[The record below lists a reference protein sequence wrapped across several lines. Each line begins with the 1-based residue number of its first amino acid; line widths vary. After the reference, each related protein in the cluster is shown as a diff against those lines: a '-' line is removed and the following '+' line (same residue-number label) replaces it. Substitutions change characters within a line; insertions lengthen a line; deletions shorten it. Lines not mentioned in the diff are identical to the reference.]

1 MSNPINDIPEHEE
14 YEKEYQHAATEENQ
28 NNENQIQ
35 HGPHKAQK
43 ETQQLKQKIDYT
55 QYGDPSKIQLNKNI
69 TKKKI
74 SKKNIQKKTEKAPLN
89 KNLVNEYKETSLK
102 SMNYRVGISQLQE
115 KSEKLEKEI
124 SLKNKKLEKEL
135 KEIEKLK
142 SCISKLEQT
151 VQKRIDTDNNANS
164 VLPLKSNNKEK
175 KFKAFDCTLDSRNY
189 TLRDEEKSNNLQDVN
204 VNKITI
210 SMKGPCPVITMDD
223 GQGNKNVIK
232 SKNDIIKFLNKVY
245 SENQN
250 LKNFQ
255 NQVFNLSKNYD
266 DINNILNESIAGFQ
280 EIIKATGD
288 SNSEQKVNNS
298 LSELK
303 TQIES
308 SLEKKQNEYNQQLSK
323 KEESLNILVNTY
335 GSIEKEILQ
344 RKIDKFHEQKTIE
357 NLNTQIEILQT
368 KLSLLK
374 KKESEKK

>member
-1 MSNPINDIPEHEE
+1 MSNPINDISEHEE
-14 YEKEYQHAATEENQ
+14 YEKEYQHEAVNEENS
-28 NNENQIQ
+28 NNENQNQNKEQIET
-35 HGPHKAQK
+35 PQK
-43 ETQQLKQKIDYT
+43 SQKIDYT
-55 QYGDPSKIQLNKNI
+55 QFGAPSKNQVKKNQ
-69 TKKKI
+69 TKKKT
-74 SKKNIQKKTEKAPLN
+74 SKKNISKKPEKIPLD
-89 KNLVNEYKETSLK
+89 KNLVDKYKETSLR

-124 SLKNKKLEKEL
+124 SSKNKKLEKEL

-142 SCISKLEQT
+142 SCITKLEQT
-151 VQKRIDTDNNANS
+151 VQKKIDTDNNADS
-164 VLPLKSNNKEK
+164 ILPLKSNNKKEK
-175 KFKAFDCTLDSRNY
+175 IKAFDCTLDSRNY
-189 TLRDEEKSNNLQDVN
+189 TLHEDEKSNNEEN
-204 VNKITI
+204 ANKITI

-232 SKNDIIKFLNKVY
+232 SKSDIIKFLNKVY

-288 SNSEQKVNNS
+288 SNLEQKVNNS
-298 LSELK
+298 LSDLK

-308 SLEKKQNEYNQQLSK
+308 SLEKKQNEYNQQLAK
-323 KEESLNILVNTY
+323 KEESLNVLFNTY

-344 RKIDKFHEQKTIE
+344 RKLDKFHEQKTIE

-374 KKESEKK
+374 KKDTNEK